1 MPPMPPHH
9 WPAPRPTPQALRAHQ
24 DAEGVAVWDFII
36 DQALEVDGLQL
47 EVDGDVDQPGWG
59 EAWVRVRGLFPSLLP
74 RSASTPAPR

>member
-47 EVDGDVDQPGWG
+47 EVDGDVDQPGY
-59 EAWVRVRGLFPSLLP
+59 GLGLGLGLGVGYGLGLGYPLVLG
-74 RSASTPAPR
+74 